1 MRVVVISFLLLLVG
15 QTVNASKP
23 VLTRST
29 ERRPTVNFTGRW
41 RVKFTMTGWN
51 KNLILIARTGNV
63 GSFLLLDTDIDDKPV
78 KTPQPAVW
86 TLLSN
91 ARVSFTGQAELP
103 LGTCC
108 REIGTMIFKGK
119 FDSSNSISGRLLFVT
134 SVTDD
139 ESPFKL
145 RSDVGTFTATRLPR

>member
-1 MRVVVISFLLLLVG
+1 MRVFVISLLLLVVG
-15 QTVNASKP
+15 LTATASRP
-23 VLTRST
+23 ALPRST
-29 ERRPTVNFTGRW
+29 ERKPPADFTGRW
-41 RVKFTMTGWN
+41 SVKFSMTGWN
-51 KNLILIARTGNV
+51 KNLILIARAGNV
-63 GSFLLLDTDIDDKPV
+63 GSFLLLDTDVNDKPV

-91 ARVSFTGQAELP
+91 DRVSFAGQAELP

-108 REIGTMIFKGK
+108 REIGTLNFTGK
-119 FDSSNSISGRLLFVT
+119 FDSRNSISGRLLFVT

>member
-1 MRVVVISFLLLLVG
+1 MRVFAISFLLLILG
-15 QTVNASKP
+15 LTVTASSP
-23 VLTRST
+23 VLPASVDRK
-29 ERRPTVNFTGRW
+29 PPVNFTGRW
-41 RVKFTMTGWN
+41 RVKFTMPGWN
-51 KNLILIARTGNV
+51 KNLILIARPGNV
-63 GSFLLLDTDIDDKPV
+63 GSFLLLDTDVNDKPV

-86 TLLSN
+86 ILLSN
-91 ARVSFTGQAELP
+91 NRVSFTGQAELP

-108 REIGTMIFKGK
+108 REIGTMNFKGR
-119 FDSSNSISGRLLFVT
+119 FDSTNSISGRLLFVT

>member
-1 MRVVVISFLLLLVG
+1 M
-15 QTVNASKP
+15 A
-23 VLTRST
+23 
-29 ERRPTVNFTGRW
+29 
-41 RVKFTMTGWN
+41 GWN
-51 KNLILIARTGNV
+51 KNLIFIARSGNV
-63 GSFLLLDTDIDDKPV
+63 GSFLLLDTDVDDKPV

-91 ARVSFTGQAELP
+91 DRVSFTGQAELP

-108 REIGTMIFKGK
+108 REIGTLNFKGK
-119 FDSSNSISGRLLFVT
+119 FDSSNSISGRLLFIT

-145 RSDVGTFTATRLPR
+145 RSEVGTFTATRLPR

>member
-1 MRVVVISFLLLLVG
+1 MRVFVISFLLLVVG
-15 QTVNASKP
+15 QSATASRP
-23 VLTRST
+23 LLPRST
-29 ERRPTVNFTGRW
+29 DRKPPISFTGRW
-41 RVKFTMTGWN
+41 RVKFTMAGWN
-51 KNLILIARTGNV
+51 KNLIFIARSGNV
-63 GSFLLLDTDIDDKPV
+63 GSFLLLDTDVDDKPV

-91 ARVSFTGQAELP
+91 DRVSFTGQAELP

-108 REIGTMIFKGK
+108 REIGTLNFKGK
-119 FDSSNSISGRLLFVT
+119 FDSSNSISGRLLFIT

-145 RSDVGTFTATRLPR
+145 RSEVGTFTATRLPR

>member
-1 MRVVVISFLLLLVG
+1 MRVLVLSLLLLVVG
-15 QTVNASKP
+15 QTTIASRP
-23 VLTRST
+23 VLPRST
-29 ERRPTVNFTGRW
+29 DRKPPVNFTGRW
-41 RVKFTMTGWN
+41 RVKFSMTGWN
-51 KNLILIARTGNV
+51 KNLILIARAGNV
-63 GSFLLLDTDIDDKPV
+63 GSFLLLDTDVNDKPV

-91 ARVSFTGQAELP
+91 DRVSFAGQAELP

-108 REIGTMIFKGK
+108 REIGTMNFKGK
-119 FDSSNSISGRLLFVT
+119 FDSTNSISGRLLFVT

-145 RSDVGTFTATRLPR
+145 RSEVGTFTATRLPR